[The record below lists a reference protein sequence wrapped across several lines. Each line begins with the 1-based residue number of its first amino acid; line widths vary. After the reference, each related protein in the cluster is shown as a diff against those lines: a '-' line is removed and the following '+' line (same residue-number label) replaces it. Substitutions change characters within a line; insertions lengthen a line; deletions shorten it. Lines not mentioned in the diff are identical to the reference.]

1 MKKAFEQI
9 RKHWL
14 TNLITFLISLTIGVA
29 IFLVMFLTRNRT
41 IIAAIDGVTVGGLV
55 VLAMGLL
62 YWLGFL
68 GAFDFVAFGF
78 KQFGSMLFAKDP
90 RTAGYYHEY
99 QDEKRQKRLNSSYNF
114 FAMMLAGLLIL
125 IALPIL
131 EIIYRTQF

>member
-1 MKKAFEQI
+1 MKKVFEQI
-9 RKHWL
+9 KKHWL
-14 TNLITFLISLTIGVA
+14 TNLITFVISLAIGVA
-29 IFLVMFLTRNRT
+29 IFLVIFLTRNRT

-78 KQFGSMLFAKDP
+78 KQFGFILFAKDP
-90 RTAGYYHEY
+90 RKAGYYHEY
-99 QDEKRQKRLNSSYNF
+99 QEEKRQKRLNSSYNF
-114 FAMMLAGLLIL
+114 FVMMLAGLLIL

-131 EIIYRTQF
+131 YIIYKAQF

>member
-9 RKHWL
+9 RKHWI
-14 TNLITFLISLTIGVA
+14 TNLITFFVSLAIGVA
-29 IFLVMFLTRNRT
+29 IFLVMFLTRGRT
-41 IIAAIDGVTVGGLV
+41 IVAAIDGVTVGGLV

-78 KQFGSMLFAKDP
+78 KQFGTMLFSKDP
-90 RTAGYYHEY
+90 RKAGHYPDY
-99 QDEKRQKRLNSSYNF
+99 QEGRRQKRLNSSYNF
-114 FAMMLAGLLIL
+114 FIMMAVGLLIL

-131 EIIYRTQF
+131 EIIYKTQF

>member
-1 MKKAFEQI
+1 MKKVFEQI

-14 TNLITFLISLTIGVA
+14 TNLITFLVSLVIGVA

-41 IIAAIDGVTVGGLV
+41 IVAAIDGVAVGGLV

-68 GAFDFVAFGF
+68 GAFDFIAFGF

-90 RTAGYYHEY
+90 RKAGYYYDY

>member
-14 TNLITFLISLTIGVA
+14 TNLITFLISLAIGVT

-90 RTAGYYHEY
+90 RKAGYYHEY

-114 FAMMLAGLLIL
+114 FVMMLAGLLIL

-131 EIIYRTQF
+131 YIIYKTHF

>member
-1 MKKAFEQI
+1 MKKVFEQI

-14 TNLITFLISLTIGVA
+14 TNLITFLVSLVIGVA

-41 IIAAIDGVTVGGLV
+41 IVAAIDGVAVGGLV

-68 GAFDFVAFGF
+68 GAFDFIAFGF

-90 RTAGYYHEY
+90 RKAGYYYDY

-131 EIIYRTQF
+131 YIVYKK

>member
-1 MKKAFEQI
+1 MKKVFEQI

-14 TNLITFLISLTIGVA
+14 TNLITFLVSLVIGVA

-41 IIAAIDGVTVGGLV
+41 IIAAIDGVAVGGLT
-55 VLAMGLL
+55 VLGMGLL

-68 GAFDFVAFGF
+68 GAFDFIAFGF
-78 KQFGSMLFAKDP
+78 KQLGSMLFAKDP
-90 RTAGYYHEY
+90 RKAGYYYDY

-131 EIIYRTQF
+131 EIIYKTQF